1 MNAATF
7 VAVCLCAASCASL
20 CAQVPPTAPPAAPP
34 ATAPA
39 APAPDHAPP
48 AAPAA
53 TPPTAPQPAPL
64 PRLDMTIKGL
74 EPRVDGMADLQP
86 GMVVLAKAKGTVAR
100 VEPRADVALVNLLWR
115 TEPDSLS
122 LVARSTDGREVV
134 IGQLRW
140 RGTSLE
146 WHWVRASATRFSAAL
161 KEAESMLP
169 WATFVVTVEGGE
181 RSLLC
186 APAAQVE
193 RPFNPAFDTIVGV
206 AGSRGRALRVASDPR
221 PEWTERRI
229 GDREIELSC
238 TTGELRVRLDEAGQ
252 LRVESL
258 VGGNQELTE
267 GRERLKKLVAEQRAA
282 PDDDEK
288 RILQGEIDQLRE
300 ELRRIEAAARVP
312 VNTWPA
318 VPPLRVATPDGR
330 DLLVLTWKRG
340 EK

>member
-7 VAVCLCAASCASL
+7 VAACVCAALCAPL
-20 CAQVPPTAPPAAPP
+20 CAQAPPATTPPP

-39 APAPDHAPP
+39 APAPDHAAPADSPP
-48 AAPAA
+48 A
-53 TPPTAPQPAPL
+53 APQPAPL
-64 PRLDMTIKGL
+64 PRLDMASKGL

-86 GMVVLAKAKGTVAR
+86 GVVVLAKAKGTVAR
-100 VEPRADVALVNLLWR
+100 VEPRADVALVNLQWR
-115 TEPDSLS
+115 TDPESLS
-122 LVARSTDGREVV
+122 LVARSADGREVV

-146 WHWVRASATRFSAAL
+146 WHWVRASATRFGAAL

-186 APAAQVE
+186 APPTQVE

-206 AGSRGRALRVASDPR
+206 AGSRGRTLRVLSEPR

-258 VGGNQELTE
+258 VGGNQELTA
-267 GRERLKKLVAEQRAA
+267 GRERLRKLVAEQRAA

-318 VPPLRVATPDGR
+318 VPALRVATPDGR
-330 DLLVLTWKRG
+330 DMLVLTWKRG